1 MSVTIEQIVLDL
13 KRVCIKQKDREALGD
28 SLISETESVN
38 KQIEA
43 MKEVE
48 FLTWSNFSCSFLEF
62 FFFILVPGRFGSL
75 K

>member
-43 MKEVE
+43 MKEVD
-48 FLTWSNFSCSFLEF
+48 FYLDPIF
-62 FFFILVPGRFGSL
+62 PGRFWTFLFFFSTRTIW
-75 K
+75 KS

>member
-43 MKEVE
+43 MKEVIE
-48 FLTWSNFSCSFLEF
+48 FLF
-62 FFFILVPGRFGSL
+62 
-75 K
+75 